1 MLARIDKF
9 AQESGS
15 MAKRKRKTRQKSNII
30 DRWFDKLLN
39 IITPKSNEII
49 KKRREPQPLSYD
61 ELVNGDLNN
70 QGQKGYLQND
80 EFDKLDDVTLV
91 NSLPIDNL
99 NKIEESFPV
108 SNKPS
113 HRDRELNS
121 QKPKRRSTKRRRRS
135 SNESS
140 GFSKSINNTF
150 DRIFGQLLGDDQ
162 KEITKEAKSEL
173 ATGNSN
179 NNSILPADEDLMD
192 WVAPEEISLE
202 QKPLAKKR
210 QPNPKKRTHKPR
222 IKERSIRRKAKAKPK
237 KGNIWKYLP
246 YEWRRGWET
255 FLFNIYLRSM
265 PHDPWLENRESGD
278 EAKSVFILKELE
290 YVFSSFMTFVFAGLS
305 AWLIYQLSVILTA
318 SFFGISSVLYYFE
331 VMFPVGNSSPLWT
344 QHSIIMIT
352 LSGPLMS
359 LIIGLI
365 TFFYVIKK
373 KKTRGLNR
381 LFFMWLSFHLFNQF
395 FGSFV
400 AGVITDQGFGY
411 VANWLYMGIILKFA
425 FSVLALFVMAFAGY
439 KVMPYLLTTAGKPER
454 LKLDNRIS
462 FVITQ
467 AVLPCLI
474 GTAILL
480 LLRLPNKTPQHQE
493 IFLYDSI
500 TSGALI
506 ILVLGMFFNLRAKIA
521 SVNHRVSNYKVSLL
535 WLAGLLVLILAVRLG
550 LANGL
555 LIVFRIVLH
564 ISSFN

>member
-1 MLARIDKF
+1 MT
-9 AQESGS
+9 
-15 MAKRKRKTRQKSNII
+15 KRKRKTRQKSNII
-30 DRWFDKLLN
+30 DRWFDKFLN
-39 IITPKSNEII
+39 IITFNDN
-49 KKRREPQPLSYD
+49 KKVKQRIVPQQLSYD
-61 ELVNGDLNN
+61 DLVNDNLSIEGGGHNLKNDVI
-70 QGQKGYLQND
+70 LQN
-80 EFDKLDDVTLV
+80 ETTSSINNTSIEDVDNSENSYTTLSKSTHRARKV
-91 NSLPIDNL
+91 NSHI
-99 NKIEESFPV
+99 
-108 SNKPS
+108 
-113 HRDRELNS
+113 
-121 QKPKRRSTKRRRRS
+121 PKRRSSKKRRHSIR
-135 SNESS
+135 ESG
-140 GFSKSINNTF
+140 GFSNSINNSF
-150 DRIFGQLLGDDQ
+150 DRLLGSLLGGTSKENTDKIKSDQ
-162 KEITKEAKSEL
+162 SGININNKSSVSL
-173 ATGNSN
+173 
-179 NNSILPADEDLMD
+179 DLDLID
-192 WVAPEEISLE
+192 WVAPEDE
-202 QKPLAKKR
+202 QVDQKQIIKKR
-210 QPNPKKRTHKPR
+210 ESSPKKRTHKPR
-222 IKERSIRRKAKAKPK
+222 FKERGIHRKASVKSK

-255 FLFNIYLRSM
+255 FLFKIYLRSM
-265 PHDPWLENRESGD
+265 PHDPWLENRESGN

-506 ILVLGMFFNLRAKIA
+506 ILVFGMFFNLKAKIA
-521 SVNHRVSNYKVSLL
+521 SVNHRVSNYKVSLI
-535 WLAGLLVLILAVRLG
+535 WLAGLLVLILAIRLG